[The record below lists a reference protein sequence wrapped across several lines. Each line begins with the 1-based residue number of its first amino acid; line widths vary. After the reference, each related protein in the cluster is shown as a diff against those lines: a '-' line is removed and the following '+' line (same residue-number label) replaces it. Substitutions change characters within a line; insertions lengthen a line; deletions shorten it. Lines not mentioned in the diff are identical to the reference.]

1 MEIQGSWVHGHRP
14 YNPESHID
22 QNIIDDWKSKH
33 MDFYD
38 VAIEIWSVRDPL
50 KRKIANIN
58 NIDFREVFSCKLED
72 VINEYNR

>member
-1 MEIQGSWVHGHRP
+1 
-14 YNPESHID
+14 
-22 QNIIDDWKSKH
+22 